1 MDNSELSKTLDV
13 NKKQAEFYN
22 TKKKNLPT
30 RIWSQVREK
39 TLKGIRRE
47 LDILQGSYDLHKSW
61 FGDLKDKKVLDLGCF
76 AGNYHSLYLAENS
89 KQYIGLDLS
98 KVGIDRLNKKL
109 EHIPSAKAVV
119 QDFLSDKFTEKDFDI
134 IYAYGVLHHFE
145 NVDLLISKLNEK
157 LAPGGRII
165 SYDPLETSTP
175 VWVIRKLYRPFQ
187 SDAAWEWPFNRKT
200 LRKFESSFEILE
212 KRGVL
217 GYAKWYFVINL
228 LPLAKSKK
236 MKIGKSLHQ
245 KDWEKSNQSMSHLFT
260 CMQLTMH
267 LRKKNI

>member
-1 MDNSELSKTLDV
+1 MEHPELNKTLNV

-22 TKKKNLPT
+22 HKKKNLPT
-30 RIWSQVREK
+30 KVWSRIREK
-39 TLKGIRRE
+39 TLKGIRKE
-47 LDILQGSYDLHKSW
+47 LNILQGSYDLHMSW
-61 FGDLKDKKVLDLGCF
+61 FGDLSDKKVLDLGCF
-76 AGNYHSLYLAENS
+76 SGNYHSLHLAKHS

-98 KVGIDRLNKKL
+98 VVGIERLNKKL
-109 EHIPSAKAVV
+109 EGIPTAKGLA
-119 QDFLSDKFTEKDFDI
+119 QDFLSDEFIEKDFDI

-157 LAPGGRII
+157 LAPEGRII

-175 VWVIRKLYRPFQ
+175 IWIIRKLYRPFQ

-200 LRKFESSFEILE
+200 LRKFEKNFEILE

-217 GYAKWYFVINL
+217 GYAKWYFIINL
-228 LPLAKSKK
+228 LPIPKTKK
-236 MKIGKSLHQ
+236 VAIGKNLHE
-245 KDWEKSNQSMSHLFT
+245 KDWEKSNAKMSHLYS

-267 LRKKNI
+267 LRKK